1 MVGHQRLYQYF
12 DTIIWIC
19 LPICIFYFAYVNNLL
34 HNSLYY
40 EMSPLEL
47 MIPIYLSKMMYRFW
61 WLGVYKDVWC
71 FLQTCPK
78 CQTYSIVQSLNITT
92 SNTQLA
98 PLHVHYRLLRCQA
111 QPHILCVK
119 SIHASNRM
127 GVSFRVVECREYCI
141 ISHSPSIIPGL
152 ILTCMYTYLHKFYI
166 NHASFPKYLV
176 MLIIID
182 LYFII

>member
-111 QPHILCVK
+111 QRCTQPLLQSTLTIYQKLDVLALRRDRLNT
-119 SIHASNRM
+119 SFSLTFITRM
-127 GVSFRVVECREYCI
+127 V
-141 ISHSPSIIPGL
+141 
-152 ILTCMYTYLHKFYI
+152 LTF
-166 NHASFPKYLV
+166 
-176 MLIIID
+176 
-182 LYFII
+182 